1 VAYFFEI
8 NRPETHDEVN
18 MCSGI
23 GEELVGTEVLG
34 NEYGMEALPKIRV
47 NDVRVLWSAGELAR
61 IVPSRVMT
69 VL

>member
-1 VAYFFEI
+1 VAYFSDI

-34 NEYGMEALPKIRV
+34 NEYGMEALPQRP
-47 NDVRVLWSAGELAR
+47 R
-61 IVPSRVMT
+61 
-69 VL
+69 